1 MIIKLEVAICDFKF
15 ETSKYQMV
23 MANESAMYAVERI
36 ESLILT
42 IRGQRVMLDSDLA
55 KIYGVTTK
63 QLNQQFRR
71 NLERFP
77 SDFAFRLTNQEL
89 TQMRSQIVTA
99 SKRNIR
105 HVPVVFTEHGALMLA
120 SILNSSIA
128 VEASVRVVRA
138 FILMR
143 EQMAAHKELSGKLAD
158 LEQRVGG
165 HDAAIQDL
173 FEAIRRLVEPPLPE
187 NRREIGFHVRETAP
201 PYRIKIRPRM

>member
-1 MIIKLEVAICDFKF
+1 MCDFKF

-120 SILNSSIA
+120 SILNSPIA

-143 EQMAAHKELSGKLAD
+143 EQMAANKELAVKLAD

-165 HDAAIQDL
+165 HDAAIQDI

-187 NRREIGFHVRETAP
+187 NRREIGFHVRETSP
-201 PYRIKIRPRM
+201 PYRIKTRQRM

>member
-1 MIIKLEVAICDFKF
+1 MRSQFAASSLKH
-15 ETSKYQMV
+15 TQYQMV

-77 SDFAFRLTNQEL
+77 SDFAFELTNQEL

-105 HVPVVFTEHGALMLA
+105 HVPVAFTEHGALMLA
-120 SILNSSIA
+120 SVLNSPIA

-143 EQMAAHKELSGKLAD
+143 EQMAAHKELAGKLSD

-201 PYRIKIRPRM
+201 PYRIKTRQRM